1 MSGGPGTTDPV
12 AARRVAAVLAGGPA
26 QADARLRSALH
37 EADLIVAADGGMAL
51 AEVLGVHVDLW
62 VGDFD
67 SATPEQRRRHA
78 DVPRLEYPR
87 DKDELDLELAIAA
100 AQERGAAELIL
111 AGVFDGRL
119 DQTLAALLIA
129 ARLREDGLRVHL
141 YGGSHE
147 ARLLT
152 AGDESALELPK
163 GTLFSLLSLCGEAR
177 VDLRGARFPLE
188 DAALPFG
195 VGLGLSNRAEDGT
208 TVTVHSGTVA
218 VIVEWGEE
226 ASA

>member
-1 MSGGPGTTDPV
+1 MMEG
-12 AARRVAAVLAGGPA
+12 RLAAVLAGGPVH
-26 QADARLRSALH
+26 ADARLKHALRGA
-37 EADLIVAADGGMAL
+37 ELVVAADAGMEL
-51 AEVLGVHVDLW
+51 ADALGVHVDLW

-67 SATPEQRRRHA
+67 SASPALLRRHTE
-78 DVPRLEYPR
+78 VPRVEHPK
-87 DKDELDLELAIAA
+87 DKDELDLELAIAVA
-100 AQERGAAELIL
+100 RERGATELIL
-111 AGVFDGRL
+111 GGVFDGRL

-141 YGGSHE
+141 YGGVHE

-152 AGDESALELPK
+152 AGDESALDLPK
-163 GTLFSLLSLCGEAR
+163 GTLFSLLSLRGEAR

-195 VGLGLSNRAEDGT
+195 VGLGLSNRAADGT
-208 TVTVHSGTVA
+208 TVTVRSGTVA